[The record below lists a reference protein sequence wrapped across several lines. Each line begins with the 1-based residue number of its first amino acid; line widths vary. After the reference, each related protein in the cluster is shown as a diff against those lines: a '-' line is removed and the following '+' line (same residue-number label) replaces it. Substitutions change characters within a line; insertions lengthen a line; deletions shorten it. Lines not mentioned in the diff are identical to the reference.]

1 MNSTIALL
9 INIPTLLLLYVLIYF
24 TQALSGKRQFYG
36 ISLNSDY
43 FDKPDFKNLDKKF
56 KSLVTIGFIL
66 FSIIT
71 LALIYG
77 FNAYVASS
85 IVPMLGFCL
94 YQFVVYV
101 HIHNKVKNLKS
112 ELALN
117 DPKVELEKT
126 KVILDTKFITEK
138 NIIINKFSIVLAIPI
153 IAVVLVG
160 SYMLIQYNSIPN
172 TIPTHWGISGA
183 PDAFADKSFGLI
195 LAQVVMMIGLSI
207 VIYISSIY
215 SLKSRAKLSTTSVD
229 NSKKLHLH
237 YLKSFGYTFLALN
250 ISCQALLIT
259 ILIATLKGGNVNNT
273 ILFTSVIILVLS
285 SIYLTYLYYKSP
297 AKAKD
302 AVYSIDDEDCLW
314 IFGCLYN
321 NPNDP
326 SVFVS
331 KRFGVGWTVNVG
343 TTKGKLIFILPFVII
358 LLSLLFLT

>member
-24 TQALSGKRQFYG
+24 TQSLSGKRQFYG

-43 FDKPDFKNLDKKF
+43 FNKSEFKNLDKRF

-77 FNAYVASS
+77 FNAYVSSS
-85 IVPMLGFCL
+85 IIPMLGFCL

-160 SYMLIQYNSIPN
+160 IYMLTQYNSIPN

-215 SLKSRAKLSTTSVD
+215 SLKSRAKLSTTNVD

-273 ILFTSVIILVLS
+273 ILFTSVIILILS

-297 AKAKD
+297 TKAKD
-302 AVYSIDDEDCLW
+302 AVYSIDDEDSLW

-326 SVFVS
+326 SIFVS

-343 TTKGKLIFILPFVII
+343 TTKGKLIFILPFLII
-358 LLSLLFLT
+358 ILSLLFLT